1 MLLSRE
7 RGLVA
12 HRPMVFGSFRAQ
24 ALFGYIIAVLI
35 PSMVGVAHAPAAP
48 GAMVP
53 LYNSLV
59 GASVAFLG
67 GLIALRRVTAF
78 PGIRYFGYIIPSYL
92 SSFGAVVAV
101 MFVLRYNYS
110 IVYLTNSFVLTLV
123 YSYLIGF
130 LIERY
135 TTLSFKIVPV
145 GHIGELLEI
154 PNVDWQVLRA
164 PDPLPAN
171 SPAVVADLRF
181 DHAPEWERMI
191 AGAAVSGIPVY
202 HTKQLRESLTGTV
215 SIEHLSENSFGSLLP
230 NLAYTKIKRAA
241 DIVFCLL
248 ALPFVVL
255 AVIAIGAI
263 IRIDSAGPIF
273 YCQERVGYRCKQF
286 RMYKF
291 RTMHPRTLAND
302 IESARLD
309 AMTKSGDNRITRI
322 GRILRKLRLDELPQM
337 LNVLLGDMSLIGPRP
352 EAVPLSKW
360 YESELAFYSY
370 RHIVR
375 PGITG
380 WAQVNQGHVTDLSAA
395 NQKLCYDFYYIK
407 NFSVWLDVLIALRT
421 IPTMLSGF
429 GSK

>member
-1 MLLSRE
+1 MLLSRG
-7 RGLVA
+7 RGLIA
-12 HRPMVFGSFRAQ
+12 HRPMVFGAFRTQ
-24 ALFGYIIAVLI
+24 ALFGYLIAVLI
-35 PSMVGVAHAPAAP
+35 PALIAVSQAPATP
-48 GAMVP
+48 GALTP
-53 LYNSLV
+53 LYNSAI
-59 GASVAFLG
+59 GASIAFLG

-78 PGIRYFGYIIPSYL
+78 PGIRYFGYIIPSYI
-92 SSFGAVVAV
+92 SSFGAVIVF
-101 MFVLRYNYS
+101 MFVFRYNYS
-110 IVYLTNSFVLTLV
+110 IVYLANSFMIALV
-123 YSYLIGF
+123 FNYAIGF
-130 LIERY
+130 ILDRY
-135 TTLSFKIVPV
+135 VNLTFKVVPV
-145 GHIGELLEI
+145 GRISELLEI
-154 PNVDWQVLRA
+154 PNVNWQVLRE
-164 PDPLPAN
+164 PNPLPAG
-171 SPAVVADLRF
+171 SPAIVADLHF

-191 AGAAVSGIPVY
+191 AEAAVSGVPVY

-230 NLAYTKIKRAA
+230 NLAYVKVKRVA
-241 DIVFCLL
+241 DILSCLMI
-248 ALPFVVL
+248 LPCIAPL
-255 AVIAIGAI
+255 MIAIAI
-263 IRIDSAGPIF
+263 LIRMDSPGSVF
-273 YCQERVGYRCKQF
+273 YFQDRIGYRCRQF

-291 RTMHPRTLAND
+291 RTMRPRVLAD
-302 IESARLD
+302 DAEAARLD
-309 AMTKSGDNRITRI
+309 AMTKSDDDRITRI
-322 GRILRKLRLDELPQM
+322 GRVLRKLRLDELPQ
-337 LNVLLGDMSLIGPRP
+337 LFNVLLGDMSLIGPRP